1 MDSKGYVY
9 LLCDLDKERTYK
21 IGVTRGDI
29 NKRIKKLQTGNAGE
43 IHLVNY
49 HKSEKPFFIEKKL
62 HLFYNTSNIRNE
74 WFTLTDED
82 VISFKDKCLL
92 AEEIYEALKD
102 NPFFKK

>member
-9 LLCDLDKERTYK
+9 LLCDLDRERTYK

-62 HLFYNTSNIRNE
+62 HLFYNKTNIRNE
-74 WFTLTDED
+74 WFTLTDEEAMN
-82 VISFKDKCLL
+82 FKNNCLK

>member
-9 LLCDLDKERTYK
+9 LLCDLDRERTYK

-49 HKSEKPFFIEKKL
+49 HKSEKPFFIEKCMNLLSLFINDEIKL
-62 HLFYNTSNIRNE
+62 KPSNG
-74 WFTLTDED
+74 
-82 VISFKDKCLL
+82 
-92 AEEIYEALKD
+92 
-102 NPFFKK
+102 